1 MQRLARALLAMV
13 ALLLL
18 TAIAAAAA
26 ITIAASF
33 AIKVLPRQSAVER
46 KPEANVKKV

>member
-1 MQRLARALLAMV
+1 MQRLARALLAMF

-18 TAIAAAAA
+18 TTIAAAAA

-33 AIKVLPRQSAVER
+33 AIKVLPIHRAVER
-46 KPEANVKKV
+46 ATGGNVKKM